1 MNRIQDISPSI
12 RRECL
17 AERTHIYVDWLAL
30 LRGELVGEA
39 QFDNAWFLQDAAT
52 GAYIAKESQP
62 APPLNVSIADAMQ
75 FSMLL
80 PEPVTAIT
88 GAHVNA
94 FLRAMHAERMEAL
107 LAPKPDA
114 VDEGGA
120 IRTGDRV
127 IF

>member
-1 MNRIQDISPSI
+1 MTTPIHRIQDISPSI

-30 LRGELVGEA
+30 LRGELSGEA
-39 QFDNAWFLQDAAT
+39 QFDNAWFLQDKAT

-62 APPLNVSIADAMQ
+62 APPLNVSLAEAMA
-75 FSMLL
+75 FSMPL

-94 FLRAMHAERMEAL
+94 FLRALHAEKVEAV
-107 LAPKPDA
+107 LAPPVQQTPEPA
-114 VDEGGA
+114 P
-120 IRTGDRV
+120 
-127 IF
+127 

>member
-30 LRGELVGEA
+30 LRGELSGEA
-39 QFDNAWFLQDAAT
+39 QFANAWFLQDKAT

-62 APPLNVSIADAMQ
+62 APPLHIGLADAM
-75 FSMLL
+75 SYAMPL
-80 PEPVTAIT
+80 PEPIAVLT

-94 FLRAMHAERMEAL
+94 FLRALHAERMEAL
-107 LAPKPDA
+107 LAPPPADPA
-114 VDEGGA
+114 
-120 IRTGDRV
+120 
-127 IF
+127 